1 MGEGRM
7 KNQGFG
13 DPKGTAPRLH
23 LPTDK
28 GEQKCLKNLLELTL
42 LQQPQEGQEHLTG
55 KSTHLYYL
63 SPLVQ
68 TAMQTM
74 STRHQCWKR
83 GQKEAAGALRSHI
96 TFSWKS
102 ELSLEDK

>member
-1 MGEGRM
+1 M
-7 KNQGFG
+7 KNQVFRK
-13 DPKGTAPRLH
+13 PKGTASRLH
-23 LPTDK
+23 LPHDK
-28 GEQKCLKNLLELTL
+28 GEQKCLKNLLGLTL

-63 SPLVQ
+63 SLLVQ

-74 STRHQCWKR
+74 STHHQCWKR